1 MKRWKKVLLVLL
13 GIIILSQLPFA
24 YRRYRLGRL
33 HDAILNLQSQRVT
46 DQTQNAY
53 TDYRGV
59 IHVHSML
66 GGHSTGNFTDII
78 RAANQ
83 NALSF
88 VVMTEH
94 PAKELDTALMTL
106 NGMHEGVLFIGG
118 SEISAANGDRLLLI
132 PGNGAANANGTASTQ
147 EIISQEKSR
156 GGISLA
162 AYPQEFKSWDASDY
176 DGIEVYNLFTNSK
189 KINPLV
195 TFFDGLW
202 SYRSYPALLFA
213 TFYERPNENLKKWDE
228 LTSASGRKL
237 VATAGNDAH
246 ANVGLFLG
254 TEDGK
259 RLVGIKLDPYERSFQ
274 TVRTHLLIEKD
285 KQLSAL
291 TLLEALRTGHCYI
304 SFDLFSDPTGFYFK
318 AENGSEQKMMGDEI
332 NLAGGVHLT
341 ATTPLKTRIALI
353 KDGQTVQEAQD
364 TTRLEFNATQKGVYR
379 IEAYLDQLPK
389 PANGKLWIISNPI
402 YVR

>member
-1 MKRWKKVLLVLL
+1 MKRWKKVLLALL
-13 GIIILSQLPFA
+13 GIIVISQIPFA

-33 HDAILNLQSQRVT
+33 HDAILSLQTQRVT

-53 TDYRGV
+53 ADYRGV

-66 GGHSTGNFTDII
+66 GGHSTGNLTDII
-78 RAANQ
+78 QAANQ
-83 NALSF
+83 NSLNF

-94 PAKELDTALMTL
+94 PLKELDTALMTL

-118 SEISAANGDRLLLI
+118 SEISAANGDRLLLL
-132 PGNGAANANGTASTQ
+132 PGNGAANANGTTTTQ
-147 EIISQEKSR
+147 EIINQEKLR
-156 GGISLA
+156 GGISFV
-162 AYPQEFKSWDASDY
+162 AYPQEFKSREASDY
-176 DGIEVYNLFTNSK
+176 DGVEVYNLFTNSK
-189 KINPLV
+189 KISPLV

-213 TFYERPNENLKKWDE
+213 TFYERPDANLKQWDE

-259 RLVGIKLDPYERSFQ
+259 RLLGIKLDPYERSFQ
-274 TVRTHLLIEKD
+274 TVRNHVLLEKD
-285 KQLSAL
+285 KPLTTE

-304 SFDLFSDPTGFYFK
+304 SFDLFGDATGFYFS
-318 AENGSEQKMMGDEI
+318 AENGSEQKIMGDEI
-332 NLAGGVHLT
+332 GLASGVHLIV
-341 ATTPLKTRIALI
+341 TTPLKTRIALI
-353 KDGQTVQEAQD
+353 KDGQTISEAQD
-364 TTRLEFNATQKGVYR
+364 AAKLEFNATQKGVYR
-379 IEAYLDQLPK
+379 VEAYLDQLPK
-389 PANGKLWIISNPI
+389 PANGKPWIISNPI
-402 YVR
+402 YVK

>member
-1 MKRWKKVLLVLL
+1 MKRWKKLLLVLL
-13 GIIILSQLPFA
+13 GIVFISQIPFA
-24 YRRYRLGRL
+24 YRRYRLGKL
-33 HDAILNLQSQRVT
+33 HDAILNLQAQRVT
-46 DQTQNAY
+46 EQTQNAY

-66 GGHSTGNFTDII
+66 GGHSTGNFTEII
-78 RAANQ
+78 RAANR

-94 PAKELDTALMTL
+94 PAKEFDTALMTL

-118 SEISAANGDRLLLI
+118 SEISAAGGDRLLLI
-132 PGNGAANANGTASTQ
+132 PGNNAANSGGTASAQ

-156 GGISLA
+156 GGISLI
-162 AYPQEFKSWDASDY
+162 AYPQEFKSWEASDY

-189 KINPLV
+189 KINPVV

-202 SYRSYPALLFA
+202 SYRSYAALLFA
-213 TFYERPNENLKKWDE
+213 TFYERPDANLKKWDE
-228 LTSASGRKL
+228 LTSAQGRRL
-237 VATAGNDAH
+237 TATAGNDAH

-259 RLVGIKLDPYERSFQ
+259 RILGIKLDPYERSFQ
-274 TVRTHLLIEKD
+274 TVRNHVLVEKD
-285 KQLSAL
+285 KQLSAE
-291 TLLEALRTGHCYI
+291 TLIEALRLGHCYI
-304 SFDLFSDPTGFYFK
+304 SFDLFGDAAGFTFN
-318 AENGSEQKMMGDEI
+318 AESGGEQKIMGDEI
-332 NLAGGVHLT
+332 NLSGGVRLT

-353 KDGQTVQEAQD
+353 KDGQTVQEARD
-364 TTRLEFNATQKGVYR
+364 ASRLEFNATQKGVYR

-389 PANGKLWIISNPI
+389 PANGKPWIISNPI